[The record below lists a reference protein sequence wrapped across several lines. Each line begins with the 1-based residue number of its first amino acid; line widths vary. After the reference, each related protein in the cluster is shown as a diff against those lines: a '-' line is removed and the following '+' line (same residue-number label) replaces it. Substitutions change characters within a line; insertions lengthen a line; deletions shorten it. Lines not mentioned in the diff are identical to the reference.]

1 MKKIYFLDDDED
13 VLVYVEF
20 LQSHGYQVKIHKFA
34 EDLIFKLHKED
45 IPDLLITEMIIQN
58 SAPSNRFGGKRYQFH
73 ANCASLLA
81 DELMD
86 LQIRKIILTGWFEE
100 KDPMYQEAKRD
111 KRFIGSWH
119 KPKNHFA
126 RKGIT
131 PRGLLR
137 IIKRILKE

>member
-100 KDPMYQEAKRD
+100 KDPMYQEAKPITVLIINS
-111 KRFIGSWH
+111 KVYPSIVL
-119 KPKNHFA
+119 PTMLKNYLSQFC
-126 RKGIT
+126 
-131 PRGLLR
+131 LSLWV
-137 IIKRILKE
+137 